1 MNGNANKCEQEIVEK
16 ELSCKIRGILFGVHS
31 ALGGKYQEK
40 YYQRA
45 VETALKHSRLG
56 YKKELEADLNY
67 DGDKIGKY
75 RLDFLVEGKIVLE
88 LKTVPV
94 LGREEYRQVSAY
106 LKSSGLR
113 LGILANFRG
122 SRLQYKRI
130 LNSEG
135 TCE

>member
-16 ELSCKIRGILFGVHS
+16 ELSYKIMGILFGVHS

-45 VETALKHSRLG
+45 VETALKHSGLG
-56 YKKELEADLNY
+56 YKKELGADLNY

-75 RLDFLVEGKIVLE
+75 RLDFLIEGKVVLE

-94 LGREEYRQVSAY
+94 LGCDEYRQVSAY

-122 SRLQYKRI
+122 PRLQYKRI

-135 TCE
+135 TCG